1 MKSTLLTTTALIAF
15 AGAAAAEVTFSGS
28 ATLGYNDTT
37 RTTAT
42 TTGATSGWGVTTVAT
57 GVAGTGVTALDD
69 NQGFYWDANV
79 AVTLSE
85 ELDNGLTASAT
96 FDFDVADLTLG
107 DTLEAGSYV
116 LSLTSDTAGL
126 YFGDT
131 AFAAETRWSGAGDM
145 ESDSFSE
152 ADGETVLRGDFE
164 VAMVEASLSVVVA
177 DTNGTTAQSAS
188 GGSDSFDQMSF
199 GAAADFGQ
207 FTVVAAYQE
216 EGDLGNTANGDYNA
230 DEVFG
235 LSVGATFSGADITV
249 AYASDETA
257 GTNSTGI
264 EVSYPFSDAIT
275 ATAYYVAED
284 DGTDEDNYGVNVAYA
299 SGAIAV
305 AVDYDYDQGVD
316 KWGVEGSYDL
326 GNGITVLAGVLNEN
340 EGDDTDYY
348 IAGTYDLG
356 GGADLLVSYGVD
368 DDFDQ
373 EDEIGA
379 NEYQEGATVEVNFT
393 F

>member
-37 RTTAT
+37 VTSTVALTSSSPAWT
-42 TTGATSGWGVTTVAT
+42 TTNT
-57 GVAGTGVTALDD
+57 GSTPAGSALDD

-116 LSLTSDTAGL
+116 LSLTSDTAGM

-177 DTNGTTAQSAS
+177 DTNGATAHTAS

-207 FTVVAAYQE
+207 FTVIAAYQE
-216 EGDLGNTANGDYNA
+216 EGDLGGTGNGDYNA

-235 LSVGATFSGADITV
+235 LSVGATFAGADITV

-264 EVSYPFSDAIT
+264 EVSYPFGDAIT

-348 IAGTYDLG
+348 VAGTYDLG

-379 NEYQEGATVEVNFT
+379 NEYQEGATVEINFT